1 MKKTILAASIAASL
15 VTTAAIA
22 DVTIFGN
29 VEQRL
34 ESTNSTWNVN
44 GDDNFVGVK
53 ATEALSEDGK
63 ASAFAVISMDLG
75 TETGSTATA
84 RDQYVGLSMDGV
96 TVQAGRFKNL
106 EKSVVSDTVDAFHG
120 TSFTSD
126 NAARVDSAVAVLTEV
141 GGVNVGASMIADNAG
156 EDKMDAY
163 ELSGGYDFGVA
174 SISAYY
180 SKNKTTDADV
190 KAVAASLNIGEVAVG
205 ATAERTDAGVDT
217 YTVVGSTSIG
227 GNNTLTGGYETVE
240 NGTDTYIV
248 EVAHNF
254 SKNVAAYVNYSDNDA
269 SSSQSITMV
278 GLNYSF

>member
-1 MKKTILAASIAASL
+1 MNKTVLAASIAASL
-15 VTTAAIA
+15 VATAAIA

-34 ESTNSTWNVN
+34 ESTNSTWDVN
-44 GDDNFVGVK
+44 GDDNYVGFK
-53 ATEALSEDGK
+53 ATEDLGEG
-63 ASAFAVISMDLG
+63 ASAFAVLSMDLG

-84 RDQYVGLSMDGV
+84 RDQFVGLSMDGV

-141 GGVNVGASMIADNAG
+141 GGVNVGASVIADNAG

-190 KAVAASLNIGEVAVG
+190 KAVAASASVGDFNVAG
-205 ATAERTDAGVDT
+205 TAERTDAGVDT
-217 YTVVGSTSIG
+217 YTVVGSTAIG

-269 SSSQSITMV
+269 AGAQSTTMV
-278 GLNYSF
+278 GLNMAF

>member
-1 MKKTILAASIAASL
+1 MKKTILATAVLAAAM
-15 VTTAAIA
+15 TAQA
-22 DVTIFGN
+22 DVTLFGN

-34 ESTNSTWNVN
+34 ESTNSAWNVN
-44 GDDNFVGVK
+44 GDDNYFGVK
-53 ATEALSEDGK
+53 AVEDLGNG
-63 ASAFAVISMDLG
+63 ASAFAVLSMDLG

-84 RDQYVGLSMDGV
+84 RDQYVGLSMSGV

-106 EKSVVSDTVDAFHG
+106 EKSQVSDTVDAFHG

-126 NAARVDSAVAVLTEV
+126 NADRVDSAVAVMGEV
-141 GGVNVGASMIADNAG
+141 GVVRVAGAVIADNAG

-163 ELSGGYDFGVA
+163 EVAGGIDVGPAAVT
-174 SISAYY
+174 AYY
-180 SKNKTTDADV
+180 SKNKTTDAV
-190 KAVAASLNIGEVAVG
+190 TKAIAASGSVGEFNLG
-205 ATAERTDAGVDT
+205 ATAERSDAGVDT

-227 GNNTLTGGYETVE
+227 GNNTLTGGYETIE
-240 NGTDTYIV
+240 NGVDTYVV

-269 SSSQSITMV
+269 DNSNSITMV

>member
-1 MKKTILAASIAASL
+1 MKKTILATAVLAAA
-15 VTTAAIA
+15 TAAHA
-22 DVTIFGN
+22 DVTLFGN

-34 ESTNSTWNVN
+34 ENTNSVWNIN
-44 GDDNFVGVK
+44 GDDNYVGVK
-53 ATEALSEDGK
+53 ATEDLGDG
-63 ASAFAVISMDLG
+63 ASAFAVISMDLD

-84 RDQYVGLSMDGV
+84 RDQFVGLSMSGV

-126 NAARVDSAVAVLTEV
+126 NAARVDSAVAVLGEV
-141 GGVNVGASMIADNAG
+141 AGVNVGASMIADNAG

-174 SISAYY
+174 SVSAYY

-190 KAVAASLNIGEVAVG
+190 KAVAASLNVGAVGVG

-217 YTVVGSTSIG
+217 YTVVGSTEV

-269 SSSQSITMV
+269 AGAQSTTMV
-278 GLNYSF
+278 GLNMAF